1 MHEIYEQFLRDV
13 AQGRGTEQEKIR
25 PLASG
30 RVYSGKRAHSV
41 GLADNQGGLTD
52 ALTAVRQ
59 KLGLSA
65 SSPLEIVVLPTVHES
80 LFSRAGLPLGL
91 RRLAALADFAMPGI
105 YALDPRW
112 VTLA

>member
-1 MHEIYEQFLRDV
+1 
-13 AQGRGTEQEKIR
+13 IR

-30 RVYSGKRAHSV
+30 RVYSGKRAHTL
-41 GLADNQGGLTD
+41 GLADQKGGLTD
-52 ALTAVRQ
+52 ALAAVRE

-65 SSPLEIVVLPTVHES
+65 LSPLEIAILPTVHES

-91 RRLAALADFAMPGI
+91 SRLAALGDFAMPGI
-105 YALDPRW
+105 YTLDPRW